1 MIGQAKKCR
10 KIQQKAWK
18 ENKLSL
24 QTILCFVSFFGEQ
37 GTLMVLHT
45 IVGRCAPIV
54 AKKVIWYANA
64 RCGSGKR
71 RNYASFVRVWI
82 TLGGAVERIDTAL
95 FAKEEATKPD
105 TVQKGTKKD
114 QVMVFAYN
122 AEIQGMIC
130 FHVQLTICP
139 VISRKFSVMFAEAL
153 VISAVLTFQI
163 QIQES
168 HVEQLA
174 AQKPILHATNVER
187 KTILHEIAVSK
198 GRVDREENRRAI
210 SFCFKDLTEN
220 EKVHGIF

>member
-1 MIGQAKKCR
+1 MRFLFYRLIGQAKKCR

-24 QTILCFVSFFGEQ
+24 QTILCFVSFFGDQ

-54 AKKVIWYANA
+54 AKKVIRYANA

-71 RNYASFVRVWI
+71 RNYASFVGVWI
-82 TLGGAVERIDTAL
+82 TLRGVVERIDTAL
-95 FAKEEATKPD
+95 FAKEEATEPD

-139 VISRKFSVMFAEAL
+139 VIS
-153 VISAVLTFQI
+153 
-163 QIQES
+163 S

-174 AQKPILHATNVER
+174 AEKLTLHATNVER
-187 KTILHEIAVSK
+187 KAILQEIAVSK
-198 GRVDREENRRAI
+198 GRVDREENKRAI